1 MSSAEAAEPTQTY
14 EQAREELADVVRR
27 LEAGGLTL
35 EESLALWERGE
46 ELAKL
51 CQHWL
56 DRARERLAA
65 AAPHAQ
71 AGEGPPAPA
80 TVSSSFPEADPL
92 TATITPPSS
101 RDRTVSPLVVVAR
114 AQDCPPTSTVPFSS
128 APSRTAARGSARP
141 SSLTT
146 KPANS
151 SEGVT

>member
-1 MSSAEAAEPTQTY
+1 MSDPGTNASTTTEPTTTY

-65 AAPHAQ
+65 AAPADD
-71 AGEGPPAPA
+71 AGKE
-80 TVSSSFPEADPL
+80 
-92 TATITPPSS
+92 
-101 RDRTVSPLVVVAR
+101 
-114 AQDCPPTSTVPFSS
+114 
-128 APSRTAARGSARP
+128 
-141 SSLTT
+141 
-146 KPANS
+146 
-151 SEGVT
+151 